1 MIITST
7 KIIHINKRKIIIN
20 DNQKR
25 KRMERLHGWPL
36 FLLLLL
42 LRLLTPLL
50 ACLSGSSRQEEKESN
65 GDDGNYD
72 T

>member
-1 MIITST
+1 MIITRT
-7 KIIHINKRKIIIN
+7 KIIHINKRKIIN
-20 DNQKR
+20 ENPKR

-36 FLLLLL
+36 FLLLL
-42 LRLLTPLL
+42 RLLAPLL